1 MHCNKQC
8 GTLECKM
15 WGCQA
20 KAILPEPD
28 SKYLYKVGDIVRHP
42 YSGEIIGEVI
52 ECIDRDFVDKKGVT
66 HPHLYQGR
74 MNGKIPGLGK
84 YPSYLLKGL
93 ITGNIFPWTQ
103 RDERLFAD
111 YTEKVKIQYT
121 AWLTNNDN
129 QK

>member
-1 MHCNKQC
+1 
-8 GTLECKM
+8 M

-20 KAILPEPD
+20 KAVLPEPD
-28 SKYLYKVGDIVRHP
+28 PKYLYNVGDIVRHP
-42 YSGEIIGEVI
+42 YSGEIIGEVV
-52 ECIDRDFVDKKGVT
+52 ERIDRDFVDEKGVK

-111 YTEKVKIQYT
+111 YTEKVKIQY
-121 AWLTNNDN
+121 AEWLVQNDN